1 MSEIEQSKKTRG
13 ADEEEN
19 TILVF
24 HDEDSIEDM
33 YLTFGVSGEEYGIGI
48 SYVTEV
54 VGIQRIMEVPDVPHF
69 IKGVIN
75 LRGKVIPVMDVRLRF
90 NMEAVEYN
98 ERTVIIVL
106 DINNVLVGLVVD
118 YVSEV
123 LEIPAAD
130 VEKPAQLKGTHN
142 ENSVIRGYGKRDEQV
157 VMLLNIE
164 RLVSDHDIDLGC
176 IVKENQQNK

>member
-1 MSEIEQSKKTRG
+1 VSEIEQSKKTRG

-54 VGIQRIMEVPDVPHF
+54 VGIQRIMEVPDVPVF

-90 NMEAVEYN
+90 GMEAVDYN

-123 LEIPAAD
+123 LEVPATD
-130 VEKPAQLKGTHN
+130 IDKPSELAGNTEGH
-142 ENSVIRGYGKRDEQV
+142 SVVLGYGKHADQV
-157 VMLLNIE
+157 VILLDIE
-164 RLVSDHDIDLGC
+164 RLISNHDIDLSHIGSNG
-176 IVKENQQNK
+176 K

>member
-1 MSEIEQSKKTRG
+1 VSEIEQSRKTRG
-13 ADEEEN
+13 ADEAEN

-90 NMEAVEYN
+90 GIEAVDYN

-123 LEIPAAD
+123 LEIPAANID
-130 VEKPAQLKGTHN
+130 KPAQLAGTHN
-142 ENSVIRGYGKRDEQV
+142 ETSVVLGYGKREEQV
-157 VMLLNIE
+157 VILLDIE
-164 RLVSDHDIDLGC
+164 KLVSDQTLDLGHMA
-176 IVKENQQNK
+176 ENTQRAA

>member
-1 MSEIEQSKKTRG
+1 VSEIEQSKKTRG

-90 NMEAVEYN
+90 GMEAVDYN

-123 LEIPAAD
+123 LEIPAANID
-130 VEKPAQLKGTHN
+130 KPAQLAGTHN
-142 ENSVIRGYGKRDEQV
+142 TTSVVLGYGKREEQV
-157 VMLLNIE
+157 VILLDIE
-164 RLVSDHDIDLGC
+164 KLISDQSIDLGH
-176 IVKENQQNK
+176 IAEETH